1 MTKVTDTTTKPT
13 AKVTPITKAVKAST
27 KPADPEPDEV
37 DEDLPGRP
45 YLLTRPKMGGAV
57 VLMGFLLY
65 LVYDNIGALHV
76 AGSGFLA
83 LVLGFLVV
91 AAIVYV
97 VALVVIHVLH
107 LHHRSIGGWLFRS
120 AGRVLGWAGRGV
132 ADVLNSTYVWL
143 GALAVPLIAWAR
155 DRWDRRKE
163 GGQEEL
169 ASPDDE
175 DDEGWI
181 FTPEQISAAI
191 RAAWCRQTTSVRT
204 VGVQAPACF
213 ESTLPPGAI
222 NPEVMAENP
231 SFAAEVLGKVLG
243 APVRLWHVFRVED
256 GSAIVRLIAPA
267 DAGPEPA
274 PKDPAGAPAEPAEA
288 TAAADP
294 ARNGDSVTT
303 NTTDA
308 PARRAGSRFG
318 GRRTFPE
325 AKALVN
331 LVDDANPTD
340 GDEIDHHDLML
351 GLAATLYDLAQ
362 AWQGY
367 CERCEARTVR
377 LGKGSMEAANAL
389 AETLT
394 DAAEG
399 SASASKGFEDY
410 YEGVNEEVS
419 SGKELPKDGDFLT
432 GQGAGG

>member
-1 MTKVTDTTTKPT
+1 MPAKTDTKTT
-13 AKVTPITKAVKAST
+13 AKVTPTAKAST
-27 KPADPEPDEV
+27 KPASPEPDEAG
-37 DEDLPGRP
+37 EDLPDGPAMLSRGK
-45 YLLTRPKMGGAV
+45 LAGAV
-57 VLMGFLLY
+57 ALMGFLLY
-65 LVYDNIGALHV
+65 LVYDHIGALHV

-83 LVLGFLVV
+83 AVLGFLVV

-97 VALVVIHVLH
+97 AALVVIHVLH

-222 NPEVMAENP
+222 NPEVMAEDP
-231 SFAAEVLGKVLG
+231 SIAAKALGDVLG

-267 DAGPEPA
+267 DAGAAPA
-274 PKDPAGAPAEPAEA
+274 QKDPAGAAPAEPAEA

-325 AKALVN
+325 AKPLVN

-367 CERCEARTVR
+367 CERCETRTVR

-399 SASASKGFEDY
+399 SASASKGFESY